1 MGILTIIIRILTIC
15 GQSNFKA
22 DRLLAMKKLTLA
34 VAICAYIISY
44 QPVQANVLGA
54 IVGGTV
60 AVVLG
65 IPIGAVVGLPT
76 GIVKGAVDSVT
87 NTLIP
92 TPNLPIKILW
102 APIGI
107 PIGIVSGALIGI
119 VKGAASGA
127 RMGYNI
133 VNEGD
138 SSNDE
143 S

>member
-1 MGILTIIIRILTIC
+1 MNKSILV
-15 GQSNFKA
+15 A
-22 DRLLAMKKLTLA
+22 
-34 VAICAYIISY
+34 AICTYIISS
-44 QPVQANVLGA
+44 QPVQANILGE

-92 TPNLPIKILW
+92 TPNLPVKILW

-107 PIGIVSGALIGI
+107 PIGIVTGALIGI

-133 VNEGD
+133 VNEG
-138 SSNDE
+138 STENTSE
-143 S
+143 